1 MAKKSGNLI
10 AAWWNITICGGLFIG
25 MIIFGIT
32 TSPFGFLVAVIA
44 AVMEV
49 VFVRMLLQIRTE
61 RREDATPE

>member
-1 MAKKSGNLI
+1 
-10 AAWWNITICGGLFIG
+10 